1 MNKTHYLCAK
11 KCNDMMINPFITYG
25 YESAEYFCDRKEET
39 LELTTLWTNGN
50 HVALIS
56 PRRMGKT
63 GLILRLFDELKD
75 VKSDI
80 HTIYFDIFA
89 SRNIDDFIKL
99 MAESAMKSFP
109 EKTSMGEKLLKFIK
123 ALRPQ
128 LSFDNITGEP
138 QLQIAYQ
145 TAHEKE
151 YTLKGL
157 FDFLDSQNEHIVI
170 AIDEFQQIRDY
181 PEQNMEAL
189 LRTYI
194 QQMHNLTFIFCGSK
208 KHLMA
213 DIFANEKKPFYSSTV
228 FISLDKIPETS
239 YSAFIVRL
247 FNERQ
252 RSISDEALQ
261 FILDWTLRHT
271 YYTQQLCHTIYAN
284 GSTDI
289 TLDDVKIACN
299 QLMKQGEAV
308 YLQYRQM
315 LTDKQWNF
323 LIAVAKEGNV
333 RQITASAFLKK
344 HKIGTPSVSRRI
356 ADALCDKGLLNDE
369 TDMNGTT
376 YSVSDV
382 FLSRWMERL

>member
-1 MNKTHYLCAK
+1 MQPNGKQR
-11 KCNDMMINPFITYG
+11 NSMDNPFIIKA
-25 YESAEYFCDRKEET
+25 YESKELFCDREE
-39 LELTTLWTNGN
+39 ELQLMLRNCVNQTDMT
-50 HVALIS
+50 LIS
-56 PRRMGKT
+56 QRRMGKT
-63 GLILRLFDELKD
+63 GLILRLFDELQTTRP
-75 VKSDI
+75 DI
-80 HTIYFDIFA
+80 HTIYVDIFA

-99 MAESAMKSFP
+99 LAEATIKSFQP
-109 EKTSMGEKLLKFIK
+109 KTTIGERLMTFIK
-123 ALRPQ
+123 SLRPQ

-151 YTLKGL
+151 YTLRGL
-157 FDFLDSQNEHIVI
+157 FDFLDSQGIPIII

-194 QQMHNLTFIFCGSK
+194 QQMHHLTYIFCGSK

-213 DIFANEKKPFYSSTV
+213 DIFANEKTPFYASTTFV
-228 FISLDKIPETS
+228 SLTKINEEAYANFIL
-239 YSAFIVRL
+239 RL

-252 RSISDEALQ
+252 RDITNEALQ
-261 FILDWTLRHT
+261 FILTWTRRHT

-284 GSTDI
+284 GKHNID
-289 TLDDVKIACN
+289 LEEVKLACK
-299 QLMKQGEAV
+299 QLMSQGETV

-315 LTDKQWNF
+315 LTDKQWDY
-323 LIAVAKEGNV
+323 LIAIAKEESV
-333 RQITASAFLKK
+333 HQITAASFLKR
-344 HKIGTPSVSRRI
+344 HKIGTPSVSRRL
-356 ADALCDKGLLNDE
+356 ADALYEKGLLNAE
-369 TDMNGTT
+369 QTLEGTV